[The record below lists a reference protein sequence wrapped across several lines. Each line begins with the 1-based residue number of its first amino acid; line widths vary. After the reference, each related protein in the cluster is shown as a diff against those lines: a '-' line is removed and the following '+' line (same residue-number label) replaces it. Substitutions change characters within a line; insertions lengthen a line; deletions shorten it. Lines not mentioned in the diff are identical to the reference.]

1 MSHSTQ
7 GQTAPHKVKR
17 HNAQVRLDDDDKA
30 GLRRMTAEFPLYSES
45 VILRAALQTLLAC
58 SGEVRS
64 AIVLASLTDKDVGE
78 IMRRHGMQQAS
89 EGEGSHAV

>member
-1 MSHSTQ
+1 MSHNTR
-7 GQTAPHKVKR
+7 GQTAPQKVKR
-17 HNAQVRLDDDDKA
+17 HNAQVRLDDDDKS

-78 IMRRHGMQQAS
+78 VMRRHGMQPAT
-89 EGEGSHAV
+89 EGEGTHAE

>member
-7 GQTAPHKVKR
+7 GQNAAHKVKR

-45 VILRAALQTLLAC
+45 VILRAALQTLMAC
-58 SGEVRS
+58 SSEVRS
-64 AIVLASLTDKDVGE
+64 AIALASLPDRDVGE
-78 IMRRHGMQQAS
+78 IMRGRGL
-89 EGEGSHAV
+89 HALTDVREDL